1 MGRHGA
7 QPARRRHRTVLLV
20 LVPVLVL
27 ALLGWQAWARF
38 GDRLTGAAGE
48 DCSEPPTVPVA
59 TTAAMLDPLESVLAR
74 VTDVCAAFTVSA
86 EPSAVVAQRLEDA
99 ASDDAAS
106 GQTPAIWVP
115 DSRLLAEQ
123 VAASATGVVVGESI
137 AETPVLLAVPEGLEA
152 PDPATWGATIVDP
165 DTRLPDPAT
174 STVGSIALMVGLS
187 EIDQQPED
195 QRAEILAGIG
205 GMLSRVVPEETLLTN
220 HTGTTDAAIF
230 PTTEQ
235 QVALAAVPGL
245 AVQTAD
251 SATPALDY
259 PLVSTS
265 AAPEHVVS
273 AVNAALTS
281 STGRDA
287 LRSAGFRTHSD
298 PSPVIEDGPPAELDA
313 SPSPDQAEAAQQMWQ
328 AIATPTSLLTVIDT
342 SGSMSEPA
350 DAGGGSRIE
359 VAARAATGA
368 IELLSDHNSVGLW
381 IFSTRQQGDQDWTE
395 LQPLGELRENDQR
408 SKLSFA
414 LGSLGTR
421 LGGDTGLYD
430 TIDAAY
436 ETLLESYDPQAVNL
450 IALFTDGVN
459 DDPEGGL
466 SLDQLSSRLAKNADP
481 EKPVTVLL
489 IGMGGVDA
497 EALRPAAQA
506 IPTEGGGGG
515 AVFAIEKPQDIADVY
530 VTMLLRR
537 LPQG

>member
-1 MGRHGA
+1 M
-7 QPARRRHRTVLLV
+7 PI
-20 LVPVLVL
+20 
-27 ALLGWQAWARF
+27 
-38 GDRLTGAAGE
+38 
-48 DCSEPPTVPVA
+48 A
-59 TTAAMLDPLESVLAR
+59 TTAAMLDPLESALDR
-74 VTDVCAAFTVSA
+74 VTDVCATFTVSA

-99 ASDDAAS
+99 ASDAAAES

-123 VAASATGVVVGESI
+123 VAAAAPGVVVGESI

-165 DTRLPDPAT
+165 DARLPDPAT

-195 QRAEILAGIG
+195 QRAEALAGIG

-220 HTGTTDAAIF
+220 HTGATDAAIF

-259 PLVSTS
+259 PLVSTP
-265 AAPEHVVS
+265 AAPEQVVS
-273 AVNAALTS
+273 AVTAALTS

-287 LRSAGFRTHSD
+287 LRSAGFRTPSD
-298 PSPVIEDGPPAELDA
+298 PSPVIEDGPPADELDA
-313 SPSPDQAEAAQQMWQ
+313 SPSPEQAEAAQQMWQ
-328 AIATPTSLLTVIDT
+328 AIATPTRLLTVIDT

-359 VAARAATGA
+359 VATRAATGA
-368 IELLSDHNSVGLW
+368 IQLLSDHNSVGLW

-395 LQPLGELRENDQR
+395 LQPLGELGENDQR

-436 ETLLESYDPQAVNL
+436 ENVLESYDPQAVNL